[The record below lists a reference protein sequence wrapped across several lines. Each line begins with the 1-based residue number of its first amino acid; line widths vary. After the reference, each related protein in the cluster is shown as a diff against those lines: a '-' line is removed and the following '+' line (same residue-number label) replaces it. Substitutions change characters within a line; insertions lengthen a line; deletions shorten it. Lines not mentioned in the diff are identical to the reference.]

1 MFELKLAQF
10 ENEDKRLPPK
20 LALKTNCGYFYFTNY
35 IQVGYE
41 IVLRQGDRDIGRLTF
56 SDKPLQTFKSQF
68 EKILNSYKKEIEQWK
83 KS

>member
-41 IVLRQGDRDIGRLTF
+41 IVLRQGDRDIGKLMF
-56 SDKPLQTFKSQF
+56 HKDKEIQEFKAHF
-68 EKILNSYKKEIEQWK
+68 EKLLNSHKKG
-83 KS
+83 SR